1 MAWRQYSSCR
11 TVRRTGTLAPALSH
25 PSGQEFLRLDRGA
38 VVSGRLVMVFAP
50 QLGESGTLAV
60 GQRAATE
67 PHPGGAARRSLRFRL
82 RSCGRTLRKACPHLT
97 ITRPMCRPAG
107 VGSAG
112 LRPAAGPGVM
122 PLGTVRSLRLTAV
135 STSRSAPLSYDARAP
150 LSSHRGVGVP
160 TGWVAGPVSAERQ
173 RGQRGPGATLTCGTL
188 CAFTPA
194 GIFGTRALP
203 PCSDRRL
210 RVAWTAG

>member
-1 MAWRQYSSCR
+1 
-11 TVRRTGTLAPALSH
+11 
-25 PSGQEFLRLDRGA
+25 
-38 VVSGRLVMVFAP
+38 
-50 QLGESGTLAV
+50 
-60 GQRAATE
+60 
-67 PHPGGAARRSLRFRL
+67 
-82 RSCGRTLRKACPHLT
+82 
-97 ITRPMCRPAG
+97 MCRPAG

-122 PLGTVRSLRLTAV
+122 PLGTFRSLRLTAV

-188 CAFTPA
+188 CALYSWGNRRNPSIAAVFRSSLA
-194 GIFGTRALP
+194 SCRDCRATVPGPSVVGVPTKAWGSPIERAAKEPHQRGAARWPLRSGP
-203 PCSDRRL
+203 GFQERREE
-210 RVAWTAG
+210 VG

>member
-1 MAWRQYSSCR
+1 
-11 TVRRTGTLAPALSH
+11 
-25 PSGQEFLRLDRGA
+25 
-38 VVSGRLVMVFAP
+38 
-50 QLGESGTLAV
+50 
-60 GQRAATE
+60 
-67 PHPGGAARRSLRFRL
+67 
-82 RSCGRTLRKACPHLT
+82 
-97 ITRPMCRPAG
+97 MCHPAG

-188 CAFTPA
+188 CALYPCGNLRNRSIPA
-194 GIFGTRALP
+194 VFSSSLASCRHCRVIVPGHSLVSVQTKAWGSTSERAAEPRQWGAARWPLRSGP
-203 PCSDRRL
+203 GFQERREE
-210 RVAWTAG
+210 VG